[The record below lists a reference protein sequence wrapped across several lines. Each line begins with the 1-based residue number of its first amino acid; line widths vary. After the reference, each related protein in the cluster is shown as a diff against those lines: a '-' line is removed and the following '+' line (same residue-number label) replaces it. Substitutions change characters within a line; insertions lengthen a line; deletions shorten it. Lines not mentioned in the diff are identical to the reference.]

1 MTPRVQIEALPNNTS
16 VKDAFNFFLKH
27 THSRIPVYSKT
38 IDKITHMMTIRDI
51 LSIDED
57 TKLKDL
63 ELREVLRVPLN
74 QHIDSLLKTFQN
86 SRKHLAIVMDEYG

>member
-1 MTPRVQIEALPNNTS
+1 MTPRVQIEFLSNNTT
-16 VKDAFNFFLKH
+16 VKDAFSFFLKH
-27 THSRIPVYSKT
+27 THSRIPVYNKT
-38 IDKITHMMTIRDI
+38 IDKITHIMTIRDI
-51 LSIDED
+51 LDKDGD

-74 QHIDSLLKTFQN
+74 QHIDSLLKIFQN